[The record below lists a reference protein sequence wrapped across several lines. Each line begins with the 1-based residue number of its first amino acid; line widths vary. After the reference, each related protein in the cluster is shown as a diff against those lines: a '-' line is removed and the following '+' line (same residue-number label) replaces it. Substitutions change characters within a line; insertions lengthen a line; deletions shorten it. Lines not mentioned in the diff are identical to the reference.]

1 MGGLVA
7 ELDAIRVY
15 TRENDDRSLF
25 DDGLDVVGLKRLFQ
39 VLEAFA
45 LGIGPQQVSSE
56 VDYDV
61 RPAPFAGVHAANDE
75 NGKVGPVM
83 VLSDPQRTTSAPF
96 AVFFRQLDELAQVRI
111 TGLKIEKCGI
121 DFRRVHDDGHGSTLR
136 STTKIKSAFQLR
148 EGQGGHPRT
157 DRPCR
162 RASAAA

>member
-75 NGKVGPVM
+75 NGKVAP
-83 VLSDPQRTTSAPF
+83 LWFFPIRSA
-96 AVFFRQLDELAQVRI
+96 RQVRPSQV
-111 TGLKIEKCGI
+111 
-121 DFRRVHDDGHGSTLR
+121 FSGSSMSWHR
-136 STTKIKSAFQLR
+136 
-148 EGQGGHPRT
+148 
-157 DRPCR
+157 
-162 RASAAA
+162 